1 MKLIATVAMTAVAAF
16 AASAASSQVLLSAEG
31 QQALL
36 RSQDPQ
42 LAANKKLVYDMYREI
57 VQGGHAE
64 LAEKYFTK
72 EYIQHNPN
80 VGSGR
85 DALVAFLRG
94 SRPAREIKP
103 TITLPFIT
111 IVAERDIVIVI
122 SERREKDSDGKP
134 YVTTWFDMY
143 RIENGKI
150 AEHWDPAL
158 KTSAMAKFDPN
169 VGTSLYEN
177 KDKK

>member
-1 MKLIATVAMTAVAAF
+1 MKFIAAVAIAL
-16 AASAASSQVLLSAEG
+16 ASAPVGSQVLSSKEG

-36 RSQDPQ
+36 RSDSSQ
-42 LAANKKLVYDMYREI
+42 LEANKKLVYDMYREI
-57 VQGGHAE
+57 VQGGHAD

-80 VGSGR
+80 VASGR
-85 DALVAFLRG
+85 DSLVAYLRG
-94 SRPAREIKP
+94 SRPARPVQP

-111 IVAERDIVIVI
+111 IVAERDMVIVA
-122 SERREKDSDGKP
+122 SERRETDKDGKP
-134 YVTTWFDMY
+134 YTTTWFDMY

-158 KTSAMAKFDPN
+158 KTDAMKKFDPN
-169 VGTSLYEN
+169 VSTSL
-177 KDKK
+177 K

>member
-1 MKLIATVAMTAVAAF
+1 MKVLIALVVAL
-16 AASAASSQVLLSAEG
+16 ASTSALSQVVSSKDG
-31 QQALL
+31 QQTLL
-36 RSQDPQ
+36 RSESSR
-42 LAANKKLVYDMYREI
+42 LEANKKLVYDMYREI

-80 VGSGR
+80 VASGR
-85 DALVAFLRG
+85 DALVAYLRG
-94 SRPAREIKP
+94 SRPARDIQP

-111 IVAERDIVIVI
+111 IVAERDMVIVA
-122 SERREKDSDGKP
+122 SERRETDKEGKP
-134 YVTTWFDMY
+134 YNTTWFDMY

-158 KTSAMAKFDPN
+158 KTESMKRFDPN
-169 VGTSLYEN
+169 VSTSL
-177 KDKK
+177 K